1 MKRVLVTEPIH
12 PNGMAILEACPDIE
26 IVRINDT
33 DPSTLIKAV
42 KDVEGIV
49 VRTAI
54 FTTEILQAATKLE
67 VISRH
72 GVGCDN
78 IDVAHLSARGVPV
91 AIASGANARSV
102 AEHTLGFM
110 ISTAREL
117 TAQNDLVKSGRW
129 ADRNNFRAVDLHGSK
144 IVILGFGRVGRK
156 VAPLCKAFGM
166 DVVVVDVALD
176 HDLAKSMGCRGVEDF
191 RPELHDAD
199 FLTLHV
205 PLDDSTHHII
215 GKAELAQ
222 MKAGAILIN
231 CARGGVVDDDALF
244 ESLESGH
251 LRAAALDVMHTEPP
265 RPDHPLLHRD
275 DVILTPHNGAGA
287 MSAIIGMAEMAAQ
300 NVVDQFAGKLRDDC
314 TFNLRDLKR

>member
-26 IVRINDT
+26 IVRIDDT

-166 DVVVVDVALD
+166 DVVVVAVAALLTVVTDIVVIQHRDIFCTRRIFNDIVCYDKTVTVVIFVDVLPTQLVLLFTATTHRDEITASGDTRVL
-176 HDLAKSMGCRGVEDF
+176 RGM
-191 RPELHDAD
+191 P
-199 FLTLHV
+199 
-205 PLDDSTHHII
+205 I
-215 GKAELAQ
+215 
-222 MKAGAILIN
+222 
-231 CARGGVVDDDALF
+231 ALF
-244 ESLESGH
+244 FALRHILLRVDKKCHGQHVFQHGCVH
-251 LRAAALDVMHTEPP
+251 LVRP
-265 RPDHPLLHRD
+265 RPQT
-275 DVILTPHNGAGA
+275 V
-287 MSAIIGMAEMAAQ
+287 SAA
-300 NVVDQFAGKLRDDC
+300 
-314 TFNLRDLKR
+314 